1 MSYVD
6 EPFVFPD
13 ESPLDRLSDGELV
26 LRAIE
31 GDREAFGALYR
42 RYVRQIYNFILYR
55 VQHPQEAED
64 LTARVFFR
72 ALQNIHRYE
81 HRGLSFSA
89 YLYRIAHNLVSNWH
103 RDNNRVQSIP
113 LEDAP
118 PPRTE
123 VHPEWLLI
131 QEEDRERLLKAVRAL
146 PEDRQLLLILKF
158 VEGLSN
164 AEIAH
169 IMGRT
174 EGAIKSLY
182 HRTLVALRQ
191 QMESLQYEEAR
202 RQRRRR
208 KFWKPWKRE
217 EEP

>member
-1 MSYVD
+1 MG
-6 EPFVFPD
+6 ETPFVFPEPGPYD
-13 ESPLDRLSDGELV
+13 QLSDEELIY
-26 LRAIE
+26 RAVD

-42 RYVRQIYNFILYR
+42 RYVRQIYNFVLYR

-72 ALQNIHRYE
+72 AFQNIHRYE
-81 HRGLSFSA
+81 YRGLSFGA

-103 RDNNRVQSIP
+103 RDNHRVQSIP
-113 LEDAP
+113 LDEAP
-118 PPRTE
+118 PPRTDSTT
-123 VHPEWLLI
+123 HPEWQLI
-131 QEEDRERLLKAVRAL
+131 LEEEHELLLKAIRRL
-146 PEDRQLLLILKF
+146 PPERQQLLILKF

-164 AEIAH
+164 AEIAQ

-191 QMESLQYEEAR
+191 HLESLQYEEAR
-202 RQRRRR
+202 RIRRRR
-208 KFWKPWKRE
+208 QTFYGE
-217 EEP
+217 